1 MKKLCVLLGLSLT
14 VLISPVSADPLKNSL
29 TNMLN
34 EKETSSMVDL
44 GNINLNGKPKPV
56 QQVRKSRSSKAVI
69 ATVNGHKIIKKQA
82 DTYLKQRTQ
91 GKVTNFDAIPPE
103 QQKRLVYELS
113 LPVLVLDA
121 AKKELSALEKQAVYT
136 RTWMKKEA
144 LATTITDEQALGA
157 YNEITKQAQENNATA
172 PIPPFESVKD
182 KLKLQMME
190 KAIVGKLMKDVEI
203 KVL

>member
-1 MKKLCVLLGLSLT
+1 MKKLYVSLGLSLS
-14 VLISPVSADPLKNSL
+14 VLVSPVSADALKNSL

-34 EKETSSMVDL
+34 EKEKSSMVDL

-56 QQVRKSRSSKAVI
+56 QQLRKTRSSKAVI
-69 ATVNGHKIIKKQA
+69 ATVNGHKLIKKQA
-82 DTYLKQRTQ
+82 DDYLKKRTQ
-91 GKVTNFDAIPPE
+91 GKIDNFDAIPPE

-121 AKKELSALEKQAVYT
+121 AKKELSDLEKQAVYT

-144 LATTITDEQALGA
+144 LKTTITDEQARVA
-157 YNEITKQAQENNATA
+157 YDQITKQAQENNATSPA
-172 PIPPFESVKD
+172 PPFESVKD
-182 KLKLQMME
+182 RLKLQMME
-190 KAIVGKLMKDVEI
+190 KAIVGKLMKNAEI

>member
-1 MKKLCVLLGLSLT
+1 MKKLCVSLGLSLT
-14 VLISPVSADPLKNSL
+14 VLISPVSADALKNSL

-44 GNINLNGKPKPV
+44 GAINLNGKPKPV
-56 QQVRKSRSSKAVI
+56 QQVRQSRSSKAVI

-82 DTYLKQRTQ
+82 DEYLKKRTQ

-113 LPVLVLDA
+113 LPLLVLDA
-121 AKKELSALEKQAVYT
+121 AEKELSDLEKQAVYT

-144 LATTITDEQALGA
+144 LRTTITDEQALAA
-157 YNEITKQAQENNATA
+157 YNQITKQAQEHNATA
-172 PIPPFESVKD
+172 PAPPFESVKD
-182 KLKLQMME
+182 KLKLQIME
-190 KAIVGKLMKDVEI
+190 KSIVDKLMKDAEI

>member
-14 VLISPVSADPLKNSL
+14 VLISPVSADALKNSL

-56 QQVRKSRSSKAVI
+56 QQVRQTRSSKAVI
-69 ATVNGHKIIKKQA
+69 ATINGHKIIKKQA
-82 DTYLKQRTQ
+82 DDYLKKRTQ
-91 GKVTNFDAIPPE
+91 GKVDNFDAIPPE
-103 QQKRLVYELS
+103 QQQRLVYELS

-121 AKKELSALEKQAVYT
+121 AKKELSDLEKQAVYT

-144 LATTITDEQALGA
+144 LTTTITDEQALVA
-157 YNEITKQAQENNATA
+157 YNQITKQAQENNATA
-172 PIPPFESVKD
+172 PVPPFESVKD
-182 KLKLQMME
+182 RLKLQMME
-190 KAIVGKLMKDVEI
+190 KAIVGKLMKDAEI

>member
-1 MKKLCVLLGLSLT
+1 MKKICVFLGLSFT
-14 VLISPVSADPLKNSL
+14 VLITPVSADALKNSL
-29 TNMLN
+29 TSILN

-44 GNINLNGKPKPV
+44 GTINLNGKPKPV

-82 DTYLKQRTQ
+82 DAYLKQRTQ
-91 GKVTNFDAIPPE
+91 GKVTNFDSMPPE
-103 QQKRLVYELS
+103 QQKRLVYELA
-113 LPVLVLDA
+113 LPILVLDA
-121 AKKELSALEKQAVYT
+121 AKKELSPIEKQAVYT
-136 RTWMKKEA
+136 RAWMKKEA
-144 LATTITDEQALGA
+144 LITTITDEQALAA

-172 PIPPFESVKD
+172 PVPPFANVKD
-182 KLKLQMME
+182 KLKLQMLE

>member
-14 VLISPVSADPLKNSL
+14 VLISPVSADALKNSL

-56 QQVRKSRSSKAVI
+56 QQVRQTRSSKAVI
-69 ATVNGHKIIKKQA
+69 ATINGHKIIKKQA
-82 DTYLKQRTQ
+82 DDYLKKRTQ
-91 GKVTNFDAIPPE
+91 GKVSNFDAIPPE

-121 AKKELSALEKQAVYT
+121 AKKELSDLEKQAVYT

-144 LATTITDEQALGA
+144 LTTTITDEQALIA
-157 YNEITKQAQENNATA
+157 YNQITKQAQENNTTA
-172 PIPPFESVKD
+172 PVPPFESVKD
-182 KLKLQMME
+182 RLKLQMME
-190 KAIVGKLMKDVEI
+190 KAIVGKLMKDAEI